1 MEVSENNQ
9 KEVCSLSWSGRGWEL
24 RAANP
29 GFASGT
35 ELSNIKILTD
45 GGEHMEGCYLH
56 NPAALPS
63 RAEPGEAPARPYAC
77 LARGAVAPRN
87 NLPFCNP
94 TWLFE
99 G

>member
-1 MEVSENNQ
+1 M
-9 KEVCSLSWSGRGWEL
+9 GWEL
-24 RAANP
+24 CVANA

-56 NPAALPS
+56 NPATPPG
-63 RAEPGEAPARPYAC
+63 RAEPGEAPARPGARHP
-77 LARGAVAPRN
+77 RGAAARPPPPPPN
-87 NLPFCNP
+87 TLPFSNP
-94 TWLFE
+94 IRLFE